1 MTETLYWY
9 DLETTGIDSI
19 LDRPLQFAGVRTDL
33 DLHEIKPPQNFLGRP
48 GTDVLPQPEALL
60 VTGISL
66 VEIQGK
72 GMSERAFAEKVLE
85 QFNQSQSCVVG
96 FNSLRFDDEFTRQM
110 LYRNFRDPYAR
121 EWRNGNSRWDVI
133 DLFRA
138 AYALRPAGFN
148 WPKKDNGSP
157 SFKLEDM
164 AHANGMAH
172 IDAHDALADVR
183 ATIELTK
190 RLRAAQPKLYDF
202 MFRLRDKKAVV
213 QQLYPLGKNP
223 IVHVSAMYPASKGCT
238 ALVMP
243 ICQHPTNNN
252 AVICFD
258 LSQAPESLISASA
271 SELARLVFT
280 ANDQLEEK
288 EQRIALK
295 TIHINRCPFIAPLAT
310 LDDECAGRLGID
322 RSQSEA
328 RAIQLMG
335 VAGLVEKI
343 QEVYGGTHF
352 TDSEDPDF
360 QLYQGGFFSDAD
372 RNTMSELLTV
382 PPEQLGSFEGRFQ
395 DDRLDE
401 MLFRFRGRN
410 HPELLSDVEVIQWRA
425 FCAEKWSGGQ
435 AIDEIQLR
443 LNQLEQGLEGSGKT
457 VLAELRDYLEERRS
471 ELVDPE

>member
-33 DLHEIKPPQNFLGRP
+33 DLNEIKPPQNFLGRP

-66 VEIQGK
+66 VEIQEK
-72 GMSERAFAEKVLE
+72 GLSERTFTEKVLE
-85 QFNQSQSCVVG
+85 QFNQPQSCVAG
-96 FNSLRFDDEFTRQM
+96 FNSIRFDDEFTRQM
-110 LYRNFRDPYAR
+110 LYRNFHDPYAR

-138 AYALRPAGFN
+138 AYALRPEGFN

-164 AHANGMAH
+164 AHANGLAH

-183 ATIELTK
+183 ATIEITK

-202 MFRLRDKKAVV
+202 MFQLRGKKAVL

-223 IVHVSAMYPASKGCT
+223 IVHVSSMYPASRGCT

-243 ICQHPTNNN
+243 ICQHPGNSNGI
-252 AVICFD
+252 ICFD
-258 LSQAPESLISASA
+258 LSQSPEALISASA
-271 SELARLVFT
+271 AELARLVFT
-280 ANDQLEEK
+280 PNDQLEEN

-295 TIHINRCPFIAPLAT
+295 TIHINRCPFVAPLAT
-310 LDDECAGRLGID
+310 LNDESAGRLGID
-322 RSQSEA
+322 RSQSES
-328 RAIQLMG
+328 RANQLMG

-343 QEVYGGTHF
+343 QEVYGGNHYA
-352 TDSEDPDF
+352 DSEDPDF

-372 RNTMSELLTV
+372 RNTMSELLAV
-382 PPEQLGSFEGRFQ
+382 PPEQLGSFKGRFQ

-410 HPELLSDVEVIQWRA
+410 HPELLNETELIQWRA

-435 AIDEIQLR
+435 AIDELELR
-443 LNQLEQGLEGSGKT
+443 VNKLEQGLEDAAKT
-457 VLAELRDYLEERRS
+457 VLAELRDYLDERRS
-471 ELVDPE
+471 ELVDN